1 VESPAAPAQPGRS
14 RDPLDKAIH
23 DVLTPAPPLDEAR
36 AFICWRAGLSEPSSS
51 MRERNGGMRSAAAP
65 EYLELWSARSLPCHG
80 RCLRSILF
88 AVEGSAAHLCV
99 PSLTDTDVSLPP
111 RSVRHDGSGL
121 RRLKT
126 VDYLGLKDTLFAV
139 QCTCQCSKRNPEEG
153 QQRGGRF

>member
-111 RSVRHDGSGL
+111 RSVRHDGSGFCRPGPGEL
-121 RRLKT
+121 PNLPTSGSFDVFRVFFSLQT
-126 VDYLGLKDTLFAV
+126 ETLDV
-139 QCTCQCSKRNPEEG
+139 QLSTHR
-153 QQRGGRF
+153 